1 MSVHTG
7 RRRPGT
13 PSDMR
18 LGDLAY
24 QRIKRDILECVL
36 PPGSDVTETQLTE
49 RYALG
54 KAPVRAALLRLRQ
67 EGLVRPMAR
76 RGYVVTPVT
85 VKDVQDLFEFRML
98 LEPGTAR
105 LAAGRIN
112 EAGLKRLRALCR
124 ADKTS
129 RSAFNR
135 ANTEFHVAIAEAAG
149 NHRVAI
155 AIAQV
160 LDGMDRLFNLKLTP
174 QDFAEAHREHRNLIH
189 ALQAGDGARAED
201 LAGKHI
207 QQAARK
213 VMDAVFSSPN
223 FMAIEINNGQT
234 SRPRSRGRGGEHLVP
249 L

>member
-1 MSVHTG
+1 
-7 RRRPGT
+7 
-13 PSDMR
+13 MR

-36 PPGSDVTETQLTE
+36 PPGSDVTETRLTE

-85 VKDVQDLFEFRML
+85 VKDVQDLFEFRLL

-105 LAAGRIN
+105 LAAGRISP
-112 EAGLKRLRALCR
+112 AGLRRLRALCR
-124 ADKTS
+124 DDRMS
-129 RSAFNR
+129 RTAFNR

-149 NHRVAI
+149 NHRVAG

-160 LDGMDRLFNLKLTP
+160 LDGIDRLFSLRLTP
-174 QDFAEAHREHRNLIH
+174 HDIAEAHREHRTIIQ
-189 ALQAGDGARAED
+189 ALQTGDGAKAEEV
-201 LAGKHI
+201 ASRHI

-213 VMDAVFSSPN
+213 VMDAVFSSPD
-223 FMAIEINNGQT
+223 FMAIEIHK
-234 SRPRSRGRGGEHLVP
+234 GRHAAGTR
-249 L
+249 